1 VVNSINS
8 AIIIFSVNLSI
19 EQLHTEIIFNNIMF
33 CKTTDNLN
41 IYFEVQGNENAKET
55 IVFLNG
61 LSQSTVAWILTT
73 PHFKNDYKI
82 VLIDF
87 IFQGQS
93 DKTGEWRSFDAH
105 ANDVISVLDFL
116 KIDKAI
122 IAGLSYGSLVAQNL
136 GVNHSNRISK
146 LILMS
151 TFAVKTP
158 YYEAIEL
165 SWWRALEFGGY
176 GLMLDIML
184 PSVLSEGYFKNPLI
198 PIDMMKAARQEANED
213 KQALF
218 QLMRATKERP
228 DYRPELKKI
237 TVPTIVIQGE
247 KDSLFPVHMAK
258 EVADSIPNC
267 QLVVIPFA
275 GHTLNLEAIPQMVA
289 AMKDFMS

>member
-1 VVNSINS
+1 MI
-8 AIIIFSVNLSI
+8 
-19 EQLHTEIIFNNIMF
+19 

-41 IYFEVQGNENAKET
+41 LYFEVQGNESAKET

-61 LSQSTVAWILTT
+61 LSQTTIAWSLTT
-73 PHFKNDYKI
+73 PAFKNDYRI

-93 DKTGEWRSFDAH
+93 EKNAEWRNFDTH
-105 ANDVISVLDFL
+105 ANDVISVLDHL

-122 IAGLSYGSLVAQNL
+122 IAGLSYGSLVAQHL
-136 GVNHSNRISK
+136 GVNHGKRISK

-151 TFAVKTP
+151 TFAHKTP

-165 SWWRALEFGGY
+165 SWWRALEYGGY

-184 PSVLSEGYFKNPLI
+184 PSVLSEGYFKNPLF
-198 PIDMMKAARQEANED
+198 PIDLMKQARQEANDD

-218 QLMRATKERP
+218 KFMEATKQRS

-237 TVPTIVIQGE
+237 RVPTLVIQGE
-247 KDSLFPVHMAK
+247 KDALFPVHMAE
-258 EVADSIPNC
+258 EVTTAIPGSK
-267 QLVVIPFA
+267 LTVIPLV
-275 GHTLNLEAIPQMVA
+275 GHTLNLEAVP
-289 AMKDFMS
+289 AMCKLIMEFLN